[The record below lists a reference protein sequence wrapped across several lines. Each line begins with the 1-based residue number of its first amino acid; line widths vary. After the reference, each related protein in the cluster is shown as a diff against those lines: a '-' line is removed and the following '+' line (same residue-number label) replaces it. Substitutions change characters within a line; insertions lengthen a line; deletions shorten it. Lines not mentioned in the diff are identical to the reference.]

1 MSRCGRGIGRVGGGG
16 WVVWPLSV
24 SAERSFASGKC
35 RIRQVIGVKVHQECV
50 YQTNLTFVVELI
62 HHQSPALSEI
72 SAYIAAEL
80 PAAELEDMPT
90 HRPVH
95 ASHSTGTS
103 PRSDSMSRSPGVE
116 SKNYLYIQTPVKN
129 EMSCRHTNSNV
140 KDFAV
145 FTSMLSRYQLAR
157 GPTLMMKS

>member
-35 RIRQVIGVKVHQECV
+35 RIRQVIGVKVDEECV

-80 PAAELEDMPT
+80 PTSNSKICRPISQFMHLILRELLHGLIPCRGLLGSNRRT
-90 HRPVH
+90 TCTFRLL
-95 ASHSTGTS
+95 
-103 PRSDSMSRSPGVE
+103 
-116 SKNYLYIQTPVKN
+116 SK
-129 EMSCRHTNSNV
+129 
-140 KDFAV
+140 
-145 FTSMLSRYQLAR
+145 
-157 GPTLMMKS
+157 MK